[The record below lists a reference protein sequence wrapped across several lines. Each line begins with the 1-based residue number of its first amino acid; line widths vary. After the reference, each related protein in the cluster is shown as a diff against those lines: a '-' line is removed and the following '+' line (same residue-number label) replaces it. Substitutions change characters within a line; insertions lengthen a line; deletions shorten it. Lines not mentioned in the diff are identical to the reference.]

1 MAKSMRKMLLLAK
14 EEVTPGTDAAP
25 TAAANAIL
33 ARGLMPQIINAE
45 FVSRNLLRTYKGNSQ
60 QLAAGVHRVL
70 ECEVEL
76 AGAGAAGT
84 APKWG
89 PLLKACG
96 FAQTL
101 TALTD
106 AQYTPV
112 SEGEPTLTLYGYLDG
127 ILFKLTGA
135 IGTVAFEM
143 NAKAIPVMKFK
154 FMGEYSEPTDT
165 ALPAGADYT
174 GFLQPK
180 VVGKV
185 NTPTFTFHGIA
196 CAASAFAFDVANQHV
211 YRDLIGASGPHSPDR
226 QPSGSA
232 TLELQSVATKNWG
245 ATVKDGTEGAV
256 QIVHGLT
263 AGNIIQVDMPKVQL
277 TSAPTLQD
285 QDKVAMLG
293 ISFSIN
299 PNAGNDEI
307 KITVK

>member
-14 EEVTPGTDAAP
+14 EEVTPGVDPVP

-33 ARGLMPQIINAE
+33 VRGLTPQIINAE
-45 FVSRNLLRTYKGNSQ
+45 FVPRSLIRAYKGNSP
-60 QLAAGVHRVL
+60 QLAVGVHRVL

-76 AGAGAAGT
+76 ASSGAAGT

-96 FAQTL
+96 FSQTV

-106 AQYTPV
+106 VKYDPV

-127 ILFKLTGA
+127 LLFKLTNA
-135 IGTVAFEM
+135 IGTVAFEL

-174 GFLQPK
+174 GFLQPLT
-180 VVGKV
+180 VGKV
-185 NTPTFTFHGIA
+185 NTPTFTFHGVT
-196 CAASAFAFDVANQHV
+196 CPASAFAFDVAAQQV
-211 YRDLIGASGPHSPDR
+211 YRDLIGASGPYSPDR

-232 TLELQSVATKNWG
+232 TLELQSVATKAWG

-256 QIVHGLT
+256 QIVHGVG
-263 AGNIIQVDMPKVQL
+263 AGKIIQIDMPKVQL

-285 QDKVAMLG
+285 QDRIAMLG
-293 ISFSIN
+293 VNFSIN
-299 PNAGNDEI
+299 PSAGNDEI

>member
-14 EEVTPGTDAAP
+14 EEVTPGVDPVP
-25 TAAANAIL
+25 TAGANAIL
-33 ARGLMPQIINAE
+33 VRGLQPQIVNAE
-45 FVSRNLLRTYKGNSQ
+45 FVGRNLIRAYKGNSP
-60 QLAAGVHRVL
+60 QLAVGVHRMF
-70 ECEVEL
+70 EFEVEL
-76 AGAGAAGT
+76 AGSGVAGT

-96 FAQTL
+96 FAQTV
-101 TALTD
+101 AAGVD
-106 AQYTPV
+106 VQYDPV

-127 ILFKLTGA
+127 ILFKLTNG
-135 IGTVAFEM
+135 IGSVAFEM

-165 ALPAGADYT
+165 VIPGGADYS

-180 VVGKV
+180 TVGKI
-185 NTPTFTFHGIA
+185 NTPTFTFHGVA
-196 CAASAFAFDVANQHV
+196 CPASAFAFDVSAQQV
-211 YRDLIGASGPHSPDR
+211 YRDLIGGGGPFSPDR
-226 QPSGSA
+226 APSGSA

-245 ATVKDGTEGAV
+245 ATVRDGTAGAV

-263 AGNIIQVDMPKVQL
+263 AGNIVQVDMPKVQL

-285 QDKVAMLG
+285 QDRIAMLG
-293 ISFSIN
+293 LNFSIN